1 MSDYR
6 FDGGAEASPRHGRRV
21 LVVALGLVLLLLAAA
36 GGVAGYLAWENK
48 SRADRW
54 EARAAELERNVSS
67 LNEVLVERSEALNER
82 TEELNAMA
90 ATVRRAE
97 RAVTRSEADVR
108 ALERRQ
114 RELADEKAQVEDA
127 RAQLALQRE
136 ELADRAL
143 ALRRIADALVTCN
156 SGLVQLVNYVLAED
170 FAAADAIYEG
180 TNADCQAAEDELSAY
195 NAAYVE

>member
-1 MSDYR
+1 MSEYR
-6 FDGGAEASPRHGRRV
+6 VEGPGKAPSQQGRR
-21 LVVALGLVLLLLAAA
+21 LVPAAVALAVFLLAAA
-36 GGVAGYLAWENK
+36 AGVAGYLAWESK

-54 EARAAELERNVSS
+54 EARAGELERNVSS

-97 RAVTRSEADVR
+97 RAVSRSEADVR

-143 ALRRIADALVTCN
+143 ALRGVADALVTCN

-195 NAAYVE
+195 NAAYAE